1 MTLGVVSD
9 FNSDIFSRLLQNDKD
24 MDISVISFPFGQVY
38 QSLKNVE
45 FGKISSGCY
54 IGGNSENTNFIEQ
67 YTNLDLLV
75 VWTRIESILLT
86 FKQAINYE
94 KIEIDKLLEEID
106 FFANEL
112 IAVSKNVKFLFFL
125 SWVLPSSY
133 QGYGMSDYKSQF
145 GLQYL
150 LNMANNRM
158 ADNLSKESNVYM
170 LNTQKYFYNS
180 KEYDSNKMW
189 YSAKVPYSMEIFKR
203 VKDDIQSAIAGLIGK
218 SKRLLVLDLDNTL
231 WGGILGDLG
240 WENLRLGGHD
250 YIGEAYLA
258 FQKEIKSLTNRG
270 IILAIV
276 SKNYEE
282 NALEAIEKNPE
293 MILKLDDFATWRI
306 NWHDKAQNII
316 EIAKDVNLGLDSVVF
331 IDDNPAERDRV
342 AEALPGV
349 YVPDWPNDPTDY
361 VDALRSLNCF
371 NIPHISN
378 EDRER
383 SKMFLA
389 ERKRRM
395 LSKSISHEEWL
406 KSIDMQIFIE
416 KINESNKLRV
426 SQLFNKTNQF
436 NMATRRM
443 QEKELVEW
451 AGENNNEI
459 WTFTVKDKF
468 GDSGLTGIISI
479 ALHDNKAYIVDFI
492 MSCRVMGREIERL
505 MLGFILKRASE
516 LHTVS
521 VEAIFIQTSKN
532 KPMLEFLDNSGLLK
546 NNFIYSWDCNNIY
559 AIPDFFNMKI
569 IE

>member
-1 MTLGVVSD
+1 MTIGVISD
-9 FNSDIFSRLLQNDKD
+9 FNLDIFSRLLQNDKN
-24 MDISVISFPFGQVY
+24 MNVSVISFPFGQVY
-38 QSLKNVE
+38 QSLKDVE
-45 FGKISSGCY
+45 LNKISSGCY
-54 IGGNSENTNFIEQ
+54 VGGNGENTNFVEK

-75 VWTRIESILLT
+75 VWTRIENIFLT

-106 FFANEL
+106 SFADEL
-112 IAVSKNVKFLFFL
+112 IVASKNVKFLFFL
-125 SWVLPSSY
+125 SWVLPGNY
-133 QGYGMSDYKSQF
+133 QGYGMSDYKSRY
-145 GLQYL
+145 GLRYL
-150 LNMANNRM
+150 LNMANNRI
-158 ADNLSKESNVYM
+158 ADNLSKESNIYM
-170 LNTQKYFYNS
+170 LDTQKYFYNS
-180 KEYDSNKMW
+180 KMYDSNKMW
-189 YSAKVPYSMEIFKR
+189 YSAKVPYSIEIFKK
-203 VKDDIQSAIAGLIGK
+203 VKDDIRSAIAGLVGK

-293 MILKLDDFATWRI
+293 MVLKLDDFAAWRI

-316 EIAKDVNLGLDSVVF
+316 EIAGDVNLGLESVVF
-331 IDDNPAERDRV
+331 IDDNPAERGRV
-342 AEALPGV
+342 AETLPNV
-349 YVPDWPNDPTDY
+349 YVPDWPDDPTDY
-361 VDALRSLNCF
+361 VDALRKLNCF
-371 NIPHISN
+371 NMPYISN

-383 SKMFLA
+383 SKMFVA
-389 ERKRRM
+389 ERKRKM

-406 KSIDMQIFIE
+406 KSINMQILIE

-426 SQLFNKTNQF
+426 TQLFNKTNQF
-436 NMATRRM
+436 NMTTRRM
-443 QEKELVEW
+443 QEKELIEW
-451 AGENNNEI
+451 AYAKNNEM

-479 ALHDNKAYIVDFI
+479 ALQNNKAYIVDFI

-505 MLGFILKRASE
+505 MLGFILKRALE
-516 LHTVS
+516 LNAIT

-532 KPMLEFLDNSGLLK
+532 KPMLEFLDSSGLLK
-546 NNFIYSWDCNNIY
+546 NDSIYSWDCNNMY
-559 AIPDFFNMKI
+559 VVPNFFNMKI